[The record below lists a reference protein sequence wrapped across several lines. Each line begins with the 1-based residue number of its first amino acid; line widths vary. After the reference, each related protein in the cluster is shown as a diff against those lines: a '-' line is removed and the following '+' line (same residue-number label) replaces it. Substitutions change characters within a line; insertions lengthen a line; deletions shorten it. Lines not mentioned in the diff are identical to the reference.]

1 MAIYT
6 IGCEVGTAAE
16 VEDCLN
22 YFAGHEEIQIDTET
36 SGLDPHKDKVTSL
49 QIGDFKNQFF
59 IDARVVDIRLFKDLI
74 EKKLCILQN
83 AKFDYKMLKA
93 AGIMLNRIYD
103 TMLAESVL
111 FCGYE
116 KYPIG
121 LAALHQKYLNI
132 TLSKEEREGFLH
144 IGARPFTLKQVEY
157 GALDVTNLSRIR
169 DMQMVEIHKLNLL
182 YCVEIE
188 NSVVKA
194 MGDIEYNGM
203 ILDPPSWNKVTQ
215 IYTEKLLQIQKA
227 MDDIVTTEP
236 KLKKWAPKGLQQ
248 NLFGYEER
256 HVKANYGS
264 PAQIKQM
271 CHALGHKV
279 ESTDEREIGKLA
291 KLDPN
296 DSDIVLSAK
305 HPFFAALLQ
314 NREIAKVVSTYGDS
328 FLNYISP
335 ITGRVHTDIWQ
346 IKSTG
351 RISSSK
357 PNLQNLPAKNIFR
370 NCFKA
375 RPGFS
380 WVSIDYASQELV
392 IMADQSGE
400 PVFIEALNDKK
411 DLHSI
416 SASLLFDKVITKS
429 DKKERTAAKTITFGL
444 CYGMGADKLSDS
456 LDIPLDEA
464 KDLMAKYEKAF
475 PTVISWLKKSGQTA
489 VKEGRTTTND
499 YCRRIRW
506 YPGAKRAKELRKTVQ
521 KGDKMAWKEILMA
534 EGSTEREG
542 KNHLVQGSAANITKE
557 ALIEVRNLILAY
569 NWFHKEEVAF
579 LICQV
584 HDAIDVE
591 VRDDLSL
598 EFSEKMAQIMRD
610 CGNKYVTKVKMDV
623 DVTITK
629 EWVK

>member
-1 MAIYT
+1 MIYT

-36 SGLDPHKDKVTSL
+36 TGLDPHKDKIISL

-59 IDARVVDIRLFKDLI
+59 IDTRVVDIRLFKDLI
-74 EKKLCILQN
+74 EKRLCILQN

-93 AGIMLNRIYD
+93 SGIMLNRIYD

-203 ILDPPSWNKVTQ
+203 ILDPPSWNQVTQ
-215 IYTEKLLQIQKA
+215 VYTEKLLQIQKA
-227 MDDIVTTEP
+227 MDNIVTTEP

-328 FLNYISP
+328 FLDYISP
-335 ITGRVHTDIWQ
+335 ITKRVHTDIWQ

-557 ALIEVRNLILAY
+557 ALIEVRNLILDY
-569 NWFHKEEVAF
+569 NRLHNEEVAF

-623 DVTITK
+623 DVTITPY
-629 EWVK
+629 WVK